1 MKRIILIVLVILLM
15 AAALGFYLWEI
26 VTKGESDNL
35 LSLLAVEFSLL
46 ATLVRLF
53 KKERRVRRPLT
64 FYEHHY
70 APELGRAF
78 DNQPKNKKKL
88 LAAIRLYNENKFD
101 PSLDMLRELYRECR
115 STYDRQAVLMFTA
128 LCYND
133 SNRESSAI
141 EYYEKILIENPDH
154 SSALGKLAILCTE
167 CGKYTDAERLYLRV
181 IDNSP
186 EEGLGYHN
194 LASLYY
200 RMGDYSQAISLA
212 HTALEKKQNF
222 YQASALLSILYALCD
237 DTKRSQQYFEQ
248 AVTHGQN
255 AQNLRATIDRRLAE
269 REEIRRYEQELAGRS
284 LQFDGDIVITDPTY
298 VVYNHEDW
306 NKCEFGE
313 NLAALGIRTYLTF
326 GHGDCVGTTVINTE
340 SDEIFGEFASDS
352 CMVSVI
358 LMSELLAYNPQALE
372 KTDPSCYTI
381 IRNFHGTVSALA
393 IPDDE
398 DQYWK
403 LVGNGNICFETC
415 PD

>member
-1 MKRIILIVLVILLM
+1 M
-15 AAALGFYLWEI
+15 
-26 VTKGESDNL
+26 
-35 LSLLAVEFSLL
+35 
-46 ATLVRLF
+46 
-53 KKERRVRRPLT
+53 
-64 FYEHHY
+64 
-70 APELGRAF
+70 
-78 DNQPKNKKKL
+78 
-88 LAAIRLYNENKFD
+88 
-101 PSLDMLRELYRECR
+101 
-115 STYDRQAVLMFTA
+115 
-128 LCYND
+128 
-133 SNRESSAI
+133 
-141 EYYEKILIENPDH
+141 
-154 SSALGKLAILCTE
+154 
-167 CGKYTDAERLYLRV
+167 
-181 IDNSP
+181 
-186 EEGLGYHN
+186 
-194 LASLYY
+194 
-200 RMGDYSQAISLA
+200 
-212 HTALEKKQNF
+212 
-222 YQASALLSILYALCD
+222 YALCD

-269 REEIRRYEQELAGRS
+269 REEIRRYERELAGRS

-298 VVYNHEDW
+298 VVYDHEDW

-340 SDEIFGEFASDS
+340 SDEILGEFASDS

-372 KTDPSCYTI
+372 KTDPGCYTI
-381 IRNFHGTVSALA
+381 IRNFHGTISALA